1 VKAPPIPLAL
11 VSALLVFERV
21 FTIIVG
27 TVQQGVFQSADLG
40 TLSFDDIYD
49 SCSGN
54 GDVAN
59 QTDFVGTPGP
69 EIVADVVHPPFPT
82 PFIPAPVPEP
92 SSLLL
97 LTLGLTGA
105 WMGCRRINHATR
117 AIGWSQ
123 LWVVRQNHRAKKICA
138 LILRGDEKMRRM
150 IIFILVATLL
160 SLGTVRMGWSQSS
173 SDVTGTWQG
182 TMDNLP
188 VSFQLVAGGSG
199 TVYSPSQNFSAPVQ
213 YTVQGNQITITVA
226 QIKAT
231 YTATVSGNQMN
242 GTWQQNGGTSPLSI
256 TKVQ

>member
-1 VKAPPIPLAL
+1 
-11 VSALLVFERV
+11 
-21 FTIIVG
+21 
-27 TVQQGVFQSADLG
+27 
-40 TLSFDDIYD
+40 
-49 SCSGN
+49 
-54 GDVAN
+54 
-59 QTDFVGTPGP
+59 
-69 EIVADVVHPPFPT
+69 
-82 PFIPAPVPEP
+82 
-92 SSLLL
+92 
-97 LTLGLTGA
+97 
-105 WMGCRRINHATR
+105 
-117 AIGWSQ
+117 
-123 LWVVRQNHRAKKICA
+123 
-138 LILRGDEKMRRM
+138 MRRM

-242 GTWQQNGGTSPLSI
+242 GTWQQNGGTSPLNVTRSATATVSGGTVSSSDVAGTWKGTLGHLPVSFQLVAGGSGTVYSPSQNFSAPVQYTVQGNQITITVAQIKATYTATVSGNQMNGTWQQNGGTSPLSI